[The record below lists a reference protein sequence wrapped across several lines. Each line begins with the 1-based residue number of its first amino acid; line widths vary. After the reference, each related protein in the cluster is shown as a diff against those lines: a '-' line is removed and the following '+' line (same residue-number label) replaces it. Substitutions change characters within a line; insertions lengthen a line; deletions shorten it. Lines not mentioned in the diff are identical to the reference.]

1 MDMDFVCNVCNSLH
15 VSWYV
20 MLAVTLTPMVVKIS
34 RSFALLYLIIYAFVC
49 AWVVT
54 CSVYDDDDDDAEDS
68 PSPAVAKMK
77 SKMDEKVFLFR
88 KIKLQDA

>member
-1 MDMDFVCNVCNSLH
+1 
-15 VSWYV
+15 

-54 CSVYDDDDDDAEDS
+54 CSVYDDDDDAEDS

-77 SKMDEKVFLFR
+77 SKMDEKVFLFK